1 MGIELNKEELEHT
14 FRAMRVLATDFTE
27 EQFEALLVAQRKL
40 AAVGFLE
47 AVWGIVQLQQ
57 EKGVDLS
64 DVIIENQNL
73 LDENQGLIV
82 ERTTLQKACDDVQN
96 AYNQVTRTIAVARKE
111 LEEIQDKTQKQKEQ
125 LTSFVENAEK
135 EKNRIHSD
143 LEKCRQKAGVI
154 EKNIACTRQLKTEV
168 KKSGFSL
175 EEIIELVKEFAPFKD
190 ARERLTEALKTS
202 QLLTELVSFQ
212 EKTAAE
218 QNEAINKELSQLSS
232 RKTQAENEIKKLRDI
247 CQQLKSNIALLQ
259 TDTEQEQQLRQF
271 YVRYRSLTSLLEYLA
286 GWKQI
291 IFLRCDNPGCEP
303 FGGINH
309 FWTEKHAARCPHCGS
324 GPPHYDLEAY
334 HLLNLPEGMS
344 LKLKLG

>member
-135 EKNRIHSD
+135 EKNRINTD
-143 LEKCRQKAGVI
+143 LEKCRQKVGVT
-154 EKNIACTRQLKTEV
+154 EKDIACTKQLKTEV

-175 EEIIELVKEFAPFKD
+175 EEIIELVKEFAPYTD
-190 ARERLTEALKTS
+190 AREKLAEALKTS
-202 QLLTELVSFQ
+202 KLLTELIVFQ
-212 EKTAAE
+212 EKTATE
-218 QNEAINKELSQLSS
+218 QNETINKELSQLSS
-232 RKTQAENEIKKLRDI
+232 QKIQAENEIIKLRDT
-247 CQQLKSNIALLQ
+247 CQQLKNNIALLQ
-259 TDTEQEQQLRQF
+259 TDAEQEQQLRQF
-271 YVRYRSLTSLLEYLA
+271 YVRYRSLTNLLEYLA

-291 IFLRCDNPGCEP
+291 TFLRCDNPGCEP

-334 HLLNLPEGMS
+334 HLLNLPEGMP